1 MAYELPTIPDDKIE
15 FYRRKLWREVT
26 NLFEWTGMPEELPLD
41 YLENILVRKGMAA
54 FFFDE
59 AGYGHMVAE
68 PTIVGYNMYKQPVDI
83 WCVTPNTEGKPARY
97 DRKIVHKYN
106 EILGKEKSAVL
117 INNMY
122 RREPLLDIV
131 EHFAKRLTMIQM
143 AIDTNSLWQNI
154 PVIFSAMD
162 ESMKE
167 SIEKMF
173 SSIFEGRPWIMV
185 DRTLLNGGNEVIGN
199 VTEVPFLLDKLM
211 DAKNETYNEFKATIG
226 LDSPGAEK
234 KERLVVAEATSNEE
248 SKETCLNIMLSQ
260 RKIACEEINR
270 VFSLNVSVD
279 FAGKEEMEEMEEESE
294 EDGSGDNG
302 TETRSGDE

>member
-15 FYRRKLWREVT
+15 FYRKKLWREVT
-26 NLFEWTGMPEELPLD
+26 NLFEWTGMPEEMPLD
-41 YLENILVRKGMAA
+41 YLENTLVRKGMAA
-54 FFFDE
+54 FLFDE

-68 PTIVGYNMYKQPVDI
+68 ATIVGYNMYKEPVDLY
-83 WCVTPNTEGKPARY
+83 CVTANTEGKPTRY

-106 EILGKEKSAVL
+106 KLIENNKAAVL

-131 EHFAKRLTMIQM
+131 EHFAKRLAMIQM
-143 AIDTNSLWQNI
+143 AIDTNALWQNI
-154 PVIFSAMD
+154 PVIFSALD
-162 ESMKE
+162 ESMKQ
-167 SIEKMF
+167 SIDAMF
-173 SSIFEGRPWIMV
+173 SAIFEGRPWIMV
-185 DRTLLNGGNEVIGN
+185 DRTLLNGGNEVVGN

-226 LDSPGAEK
+226 LNSPGADK
-234 KERLVVAEATSNEE
+234 KERLVVAEATSNQE

-270 VFSLNVSVD
+270 VFGLNVSVD
-279 FAGKEEMEEMEEESE
+279 FVGAEEINNEEEI
-294 EDGSGDNG
+294 DNGSGDDG
-302 TETRSGDE
+302 TQATSDDNKL